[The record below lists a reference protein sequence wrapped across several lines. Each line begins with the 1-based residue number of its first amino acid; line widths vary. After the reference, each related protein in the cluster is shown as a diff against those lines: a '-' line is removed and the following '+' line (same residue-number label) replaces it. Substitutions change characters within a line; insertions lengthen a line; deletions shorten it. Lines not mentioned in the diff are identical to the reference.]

1 MRDTDTIGLVAF
13 VLAVAFTFVGAL
25 LSGQEAPAGLS
36 RIREAAVLIAGDIL
50 SEIRHPQDELRP

>member
-25 LSGQEAPAGLS
+25 LSRDRKRLP
-36 RIREAAVLIAGDIL
+36 D
-50 SEIRHPQDELRP
+50 